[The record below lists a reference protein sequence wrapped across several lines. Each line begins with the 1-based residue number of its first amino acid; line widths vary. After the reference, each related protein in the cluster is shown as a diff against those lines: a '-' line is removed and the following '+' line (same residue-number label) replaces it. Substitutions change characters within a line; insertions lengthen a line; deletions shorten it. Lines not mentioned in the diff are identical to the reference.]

1 MIVSLV
7 GVILGNRSQ
16 AYRQM
21 GGRIQIDELT
31 KGALIDGLG
40 DWGLGCT
47 CMDEQARTKY
57 LTGPFEHRTVLLTS
71 GIRLWI
77 LFYNDRNEAQ
87 RCHYFCLTFL

>member
-47 CMDEQARTKY
+47 CMDEQARMK
-57 LTGPFEHRTVLLTS
+57 
-71 GIRLWI
+71 
-77 LFYNDRNEAQ
+77 
-87 RCHYFCLTFL
+87 